1 MPNLRL
7 ESLII
12 GISGLLLFSCA
23 SLRPVDRKHGEV
35 SPRWEQ
41 RRASLVKTAR
51 KYLGVPYRYGGDN
64 GRGFDCS
71 GLVHKVF
78 LDQKITLPRSA
89 RAQSSHGQKVGTH
102 LAKPAD
108 LAFFSVRGKVDH
120 VALVTSASHGELWV
134 IHSTTS
140 RGVVHE
146 EVLGSSYWSKR
157 LREVRDVLD

>member
-1 MPNLRL
+1 MPYLRL
-7 ESLII
+7 KSLMLC
-12 GISGLLLFSCA
+12 ISGLLLVSCA

-41 RRASLVKTAR
+41 QRSSLVKHAR
-51 KYLGVPYRYGGDN
+51 KYLGTPYRYGGTN

-71 GLVHKVF
+71 GLVQTVYQ
-78 LDQKITLPRSA
+78 DQHVALPRSA
-89 RAQSSHGQKVGTH
+89 RAQSAYGHKIDAHRAQ
-102 LAKPAD
+102 PAD

-120 VALVTSASHGELWV
+120 VALVTKVRHGELWV

-157 LREVRDVLD
+157 LREVRDVLN